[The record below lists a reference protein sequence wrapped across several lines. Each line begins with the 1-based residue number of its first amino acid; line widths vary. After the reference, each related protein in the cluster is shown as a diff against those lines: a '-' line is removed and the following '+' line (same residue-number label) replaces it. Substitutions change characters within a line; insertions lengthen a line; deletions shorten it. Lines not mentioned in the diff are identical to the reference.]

1 MLLLPLQKHH
11 KDPLYIQIYNGIK
24 QQILQGQLLPGEKLP
39 SKKQFITHYQISQNT
54 IQTALFLLLEEGY
67 ITSKE
72 RQGYYVAP
80 IEHLQTLPSIEK
92 PLFSK
97 PPEEHIR
104 YDFSYSGVDMPH
116 FPAPLFRRMMKNMFQ
131 TLSKELFVQGDVQ
144 GYYLLRQEI
153 CRYLK
158 NSRGFETTPEQ
169 IIIGAGTETL
179 FPIILKL
186 FSEETVYAL
195 ESPGFK
201 LLSQLLTAYHIPYK
215 SVSVTEKGISLQEL
229 EKANAQIA
237 CVTPSHQFPT
247 GAIMPISTR
256 QQLLKWALT
265 SDNHYLVEDDYD
277 SEFKYTGRPIPAL
290 KAIDS
295 KDRVI
300 YIGSFSKS
308 ISPALRVSYMV
319 LPKALLERYQE
330 RIPYIQCPVSTIVQ
344 RLLYQFMA
352 EGHFEK
358 HINRMRTLYKK
369 KRDLLL
375 EALEKEIKDNLP
387 APLLITGSDAGVHLL
402 VTLPKECDIHTFKKE
417 CKANHIKISM
427 MEQVARISPNEE
439 ANKLVL
445 GYASLPLEDIE
456 IAVKT
461 LIRSIK
467 YSIFLK

>member
-1 MLLLPLQKHH
+1 
-11 KDPLYIQIYNGIK
+11 
-24 QQILQGQLLPGEKLP
+24 
-39 SKKQFITHYQISQNT
+39 
-54 IQTALFLLLEEGY
+54 
-67 ITSKE
+67 
-72 RQGYYVAP
+72 
-80 IEHLQTLPSIEK
+80 
-92 PLFSK
+92 
-97 PPEEHIR
+97 
-104 YDFSYSGVDMPH
+104 
-116 FPAPLFRRMMKNMFQ
+116 
-131 TLSKELFVQGDVQ
+131 
-144 GYYLLRQEI
+144 
-153 CRYLK
+153 
-158 NSRGFETTPEQ
+158 
-169 IIIGAGTETL
+169 
-179 FPIILKL
+179 
-186 FSEETVYAL
+186 
-195 ESPGFK
+195 
-201 LLSQLLTAYHIPYK
+201 
-215 SVSVTEKGISLQEL
+215 
-229 EKANAQIA
+229 
-237 CVTPSHQFPT
+237 
-247 GAIMPISTR
+247 MPISTR

-319 LPKALLERYQE
+319 LPKALLKRYQE

-387 APLLITGSDAGVHLL
+387 TPLLITGSDAGVHLL
-402 VTLPKECDIHTFKKE
+402 VTLPKECDIHAFKKE

-439 ANKLVL
+439 TSKLVL